1 MSTCNRLVSTDYA
14 QNSPLISVPLSD
26 FSPAK
31 TSFSATHW
39 HSSEMTE
46 KSYVHQQSSMCYQYP
61 AFKCSCLYLKCTYS
75 LTQLRRT
82 YATFF
87 EVWILSRTNKTTE
100 SSKNIKSTN
109 NTGKCT
115 YYWNTCIKGRVRSAS
130 GPQFIKWEHCMY
142 THKVRGATKYTWL
155 QIFNVLS

>member
-100 SSKNIKSTN
+100 SSRNHEFNQQHRQVHILLEYMYKRQGSFGIRSTIYKMG
-109 NTGKCT
+109 TL
-115 YYWNTCIKGRVRSAS
+115 YVHSQS
-130 GPQFIKWEHCMY
+130 
-142 THKVRGATKYTWL
+142 
-155 QIFNVLS
+155 